1 MNIRQIDGINQTVRH
16 NRNDPHYSIG
26 TPNWC
31 GCFVGNLMEWKNFQA
46 ENKKNI
52 EWHSDYELKFKN
64 GERWDWVREGKEANR
79 GARYSRMIVPRRI
92 DFQYFICEVFALSS
106 YCCTEIEWYGEPEKF
121 DYC

>member
-106 YCCTEIEWYGEPEKF
+106 YCCTEIEWYGE
-121 DYC
+121 